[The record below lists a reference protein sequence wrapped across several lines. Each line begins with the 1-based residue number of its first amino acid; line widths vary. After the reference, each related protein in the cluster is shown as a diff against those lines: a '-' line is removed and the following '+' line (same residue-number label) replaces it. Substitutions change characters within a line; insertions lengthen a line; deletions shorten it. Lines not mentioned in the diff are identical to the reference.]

1 MGASISDL
9 KLNREHLHNLAKLLY
24 VTHNDNK
31 SFLQDMQNIEFKHIF
46 DKLKTQNSKT
56 YVIKDNLLY
65 KYNEI
70 MAKQQCLVCQL
81 TPELRP
87 KAFQGGPRSFD
98 RSIRPNQMLM
108 VDTFH
113 LKTSTTSLLVGVAVD
128 YASLFVQGRILQD
141 TKSTTML
148 QWILDI
154 YSFTGCNSYILTDGG
169 PENLG
174 SLPKTLALLGCTSLT
189 FTPHMSRQRGT
200 AERTI
205 ALLRQHIKKA
215 YIHVRPKANAIT
227 DYRVLLTIALQ
238 SLNEQAPQGVT
249 ISRRQLYFGLA
260 ANIPWSFHTHTKKN

>member
-1 MGASISDL
+1 MLPNQIALDFFKQCHSNNLHRIPTDL
-9 KLNREHLHNLAKLLY
+9 LQYMH
-24 VTHNDNK
+24 
-31 SFLQDMQNIEFKHIF
+31 SFHYD
-46 DKLKTQNSKT
+46 
-56 YVIKDNLLY
+56 

-154 YSFTGCNSYILTDGG
+154 YSFTGCSSYILTDGG
-169 PENLG
+169 PE
-174 SLPKTLALLGCTSLT
+174 
-189 FTPHMSRQRGT
+189 
-200 AERTI
+200 I
-205 ALLRQHIKKA
+205 
-215 YIHVRPKANAIT
+215 
-227 DYRVLLTIALQ
+227 
-238 SLNEQAPQGVT
+238 
-249 ISRRQLYFGLA
+249 
-260 ANIPWSFHTHTKKN
+260 